1 MPEAT
6 VAADLDESLDI
17 EINLLSEVTFYPVT
31 LINNLADAVY
41 LLIRELSHPSIWV
54 DTGLRQDFFAQS
66 RSNAI

>member
-6 VAADLDESLDI
+6 VAADLNESLYI
-17 EINLLSEVTFYPVT
+17 EISLLSEVTFYPVT

-41 LLIRELSHPSIWV
+41 LLISEVFHPDIWI
-54 DTGLRQDFFAQS
+54 DTSLCQNFFAQS